1 MRIFS
6 YRNKRRAKH
15 LLIFLLVLLAAFIFF
30 CLIRFI
36 YLQRFLVYQDGKVSL
51 DFEQNLVSQPA
62 ADSTSWSDEPI
73 EIITEEAAV
82 QVGNPM
88 DEPRTALS
96 GYYITTTMLTDLEG
110 VSAALDVLEE
120 PPEAIM
126 VDLKSIYGN
135 FYYSSGLTGAVTTTA
150 ADVSAVDSLLSALA
164 DEPGLYLVARIASL
178 SDPNFALANQSCGL
192 PLRSGA
198 LWVDTNNCYWL
209 DPMDELVQRY
219 LVSIAQ
225 ELASMGFDE
234 VVFDD
239 FRIPDSGNIVY
250 SSDYTREEAA
260 GLAAE
265 AICEML
271 ADTPIRVSFNTDNP
285 QVAAY
290 TERVFLSSENGAQVA
305 SMVEAVQ
312 ETLEDPATQIVF
324 LTASRDTRFEEYS
337 ILRPLI
343 EARQS

>member
-62 ADSTSWSDEPI
+62 ADITSWSDEPI

-265 AICEML
+265 AICELL

-305 SMVEAVQ
+305 SMVDAVQ

>member
-1 MRIFS
+1 MRLFS
-6 YRNKRRAKH
+6 YRNKQRAKH
-15 LLIFLLVLLAAFIFF
+15 FLIFLAILLAAFVAL

-36 YLQRFLVYQDGKVSL
+36 YLQRFLVYEGEQVSL
-51 DFEQNLVSQPA
+51 DFEQNLVSQPTA
-62 ADSTSWSDEPI
+62 SNSSWMDEPI
-73 EIITEEAAV
+73 EIITEEATV

-88 DEPRTALS
+88 DEPRSALS
-96 GYYITTTMLTDLEG
+96 GYYITTTMLADMEG
-110 VSAALDVLEE
+110 VSAALDALEE
-120 PPEAIM
+120 SPKAIM

-150 ADVSAVDSLLSALA
+150 TDVSAVDSLLRSLA
-164 DEPGLYLVARIASL
+164 DEPDLYLIARIASL

-225 ELASMGFDE
+225 ELASMGFNE
-234 VVFDD
+234 IVFDD

-265 AICEML
+265 SIFNLL

-285 QVAAY
+285 QVAEH
-290 TERVFLSSENGAQVA
+290 TERVFLVSENGAQVA
-305 SMVEAVQ
+305 SLVESVQ
-312 ETLEDPATQIVF
+312 ESLEDPATQIVF